1 MLHSSWLYGTLVH
14 LPLPSIS
21 CKIVAPKHLPALVQ
35 TPGTVR
41 VNAVMF
47 KNTVQGFWALSL
59 KRPNSLSMF
68 AIPSMSLAVSYIHTE
83 ESNEYGLFFVFFDVF
98 Y

>member
-21 CKIVAPKHLPALVQ
+21 CKIDAPKHLPALVQ